1 MSRIS
6 KTLLGFFPT
15 ATIGSYLVTMAALAT
30 LPLLAFVAFL
40 LLELERSQFQTLRTD
55 VAQNAQAISRT
66 VERKLS
72 DLETT
77 LALVANSVELQ
88 QGDLQA
94 FHTRV
99 SESLKDSS
107 LYVLL
112 ARGDGIQILNT
123 RMPWGRLSGPWPIPN
138 PSPRPWNRV
147 R

>member
-55 VAQNAQAISRT
+55 VAQNAQAISRA

-99 SESLKDSS
+99 GESLKDSS

-123 RMPWGRLSGPWPIPN
+123 RMPWGAPLSTL
-138 PSPRPWNRV
+138 R
-147 R
+147 